1 MALPLQEARPCQA
14 RRGGPHAGHPPP
26 EASSGLGT
34 LRRLPPSREV
44 SQASALPSACG
55 QQAAGWGGPSRAWGG
70 QKLPCSCTAPRRS
83 PRAPLPSAPRRKMS
97 GGHRVGLALLESVW
111 MLGPP
116 PGAWRWPS
124 RTRAACPQQPR
135 PDSGQPRGFS
145 SWGRVPPHLGNH
157 GIQGAGTRLETGEPR
172 MGPVGGEPKASSL
185 PRTHLQLPQKPAR
198 GVPRPQPLNL

>member
-44 SQASALPSACG
+44 GQAPALPSACG

-124 RTRAACPQQPR
+124 RTPAACPQQPR

-145 SWGRVPPHLGNH
+145 SWGRVPPTPGTMAFRGLGPDWKLENH
-157 GIQGAGTRLETGEPR
+157 GWGRWVGSRRLALCPAPTCSCLRSQLGVS
-172 MGPVGGEPKASSL
+172 PVPS
-185 PRTHLQLPQKPAR
+185 P
-198 GVPRPQPLNL
+198 